1 MVTSH
6 LETLALISRLLS
18 RLEQMARIGTI
29 EMRNLKPV
37 KVSRKWKKK
46 DMQTFFNTG
55 RNSVLL
61 RFVMIYNTL
70 YNFIYIYFFTQM
82 QKKLRYY
89 TQGQKK
95 NHYKISGLSELWNIL
110 LILQNIFV
118 LYTSLSLNSPQ

>member
-37 KVSRKWKKK
+37 KVSCKWKKK

-95 NHYKISGLSELWNIL
+95 KHYKISGLSELWNIL